1 MVGGGEVKLLFE
13 RLASG
18 WSDKSSFTSYPKSN
32 RYTFYQSTL
41 DLFIKRYQH
50 NLNENRGE
58 KSEEINS
65 INCPPFLSRG

>member
-32 RYTFYQSTL
+32 RYTQGNLRYTL
-41 DLFIKRYQH
+41 QTVY
-50 NLNENRGE
+50 
-58 KSEEINS
+58 KSYPQIE
-65 INCPPFLSRG
+65 